1 MPALELTP
9 AAREHIHA
17 ALARATPPRDHLRI
31 EARVGARGFEYR
43 LAAASAGD
51 VSEDDVVLL
60 QDGFRIVL
68 DPETA
73 SWLDGARLDHRETLL
88 ESGFRFDNPNPP
100 PSPTLP
106 TGDRDDLTG
115 TIADRV
121 LRLLDT
127 EINPAVATHGG
138 RVELDCIEGEVVY
151 LRFGGGC
158 HGCGLVDVTL
168 KQGIETRI
176 RELVPEI
183 RAVVDT
189 TDHASGET
197 PFYRDS

>member
-9 AAREHIHA
+9 AARERIHA
-17 ALARATPPRDHLRI
+17 ALARATPPRGHLRI
-31 EARVGARGFEYR
+31 EARVGTRGFEYR
-43 LAAASAGD
+43 LAAASGGD
-51 VSEDDVVLL
+51 ISEDDVVFD
-60 QDGFRIVL
+60 QDGFRVVL

-73 SWLDGARLDHRETLL
+73 SRLDGARLDYRETLL

-100 PSPTLP
+100 PSPALP
-106 TGDRDDLTG
+106 TGDRQDLTG
-115 TIADRV
+115 TIAEKV
-121 LRLLDT
+121 QRLLDT
-127 EINPAVATHGG
+127 EINPAVAAHGG
-138 RVELDCIEGEVVY
+138 RVELDRLEDDVVY

-183 RAVVDT
+183 SAVVDT
-189 TDHASGET
+189 TDHAAGET
-197 PFYRDS
+197 PFYRES